1 MDVSLGAVQAQL
13 LSLQEAERAYWAE
26 VEGGETKLLKNKAEV
41 DQEQVKLS
49 LLSAKVSKRNDE
61 LAAIK
66 ADVLALKNTALQADR
81 VEKLQSTEMASEV
94 AALTAQVTAA
104 QNEVTELKMAI
115 NRRKLRLQQLQGV

>member
-1 MDVSLGAVQAQL
+1 MDVTLGAMQAQL
-13 LSLQEAERAYWAE
+13 SNLQEAERAYWSE

-81 VEKLQSTEMASEV
+81 VEKLQSTEMESEV

>member
-1 MDVSLGAVQAQL
+1 MEVTLGAVQAQL
-13 LSLQEAERAYWAE
+13 SSLQEAEKAYWAE
-26 VEGGETKLLKNKAEV
+26 VEGGEAKLLKNKAEV

-49 LLSAKVSKRNDE
+49 LMSAKVSKRNEE

-66 ADVLALKNTALQADR
+66 ADVLTLKNTALQADR
-81 VEKLQSTEMASEV
+81 VEKLQSTEMAPEV